1 MHDNPLNEK
10 IVEVSKTI
18 FFYCMARTPNREEA
32 EDLCQNILLELVK
45 SSKSIRNEKAFYGFM
60 WDVAGNVYKQWYR
73 ERIRVQTC
81 ELTENTPSE
90 DSYPGEED
98 TDLYLLRRELS
109 LLAERYRRATIL
121 YYIDRKPCSEISHI
135 LSVSK
140 SMVKYLLFKS
150 RKILKEGMIMERQL
164 GTLSYNP
171 KSLVPLYNGTG
182 PNRFWDFMQSRI
194 RQNIVLACCNDSLT
208 PEQISLETGIS
219 LPYLEEDIH
228 ALAEKK
234 ILRRDGT
241 HYRANIP
248 ILTSDC
254 TRELVQSAIGYQS
267 KMADK
272 IGNFLEMHLAD
283 FRQIGFQ
290 GNDFSDNTLR
300 WQLTTFVLAAIA
312 DYDAGAFDT
321 GDRSEFPETAWGD
334 HAYLWLVEKNDSLG
348 NVLFNTAQVTGNKGD
363 CIHFFDYLPC
373 PRGDH
378 HDFYGNRRIT
388 DIFCEI
394 ARGSST
400 YSEYDLEAVADMI
413 RKGYVIIDGDTYRTT
428 TPLFTV
434 RQYEEAVALART
446 FVAAELGSDVDE
458 LNRLAAN
465 IIGEHTPR
473 HLQSLVRGIAQ
484 ADKFVHAACSPIVV
498 LVDRNILRI
507 SWNPLEMPT
516 IFVVLNK

>member
-1 MHDNPLNEK
+1 M
-10 IVEVSKTI
+10 
-18 FFYCMARTPNREEA
+18 
-32 EDLCQNILLELVK
+32 
-45 SSKSIRNEKAFYGFM
+45 
-60 WDVAGNVYKQWYR
+60 
-73 ERIRVQTC
+73 
-81 ELTENTPSE
+81 
-90 DSYPGEED
+90 
-98 TDLYLLRRELS
+98 
-109 LLAERYRRATIL
+109 
-121 YYIDRKPCSEISHI
+121 
-135 LSVSK
+135 
-140 SMVKYLLFKS
+140 
-150 RKILKEGMIMERQL
+150 
-164 GTLSYNP
+164 
-171 KSLVPLYNGTG
+171 
-182 PNRFWDFMQSRI
+182 
-194 RQNIVLACCNDSLT
+194 
-208 PEQISLETGIS
+208 
-219 LPYLEEDIH
+219 EEDIH

-254 TRELVQSAIGYQS
+254 TRELVQSAIGYRGEA
-267 KMADK
+267 MADK
-272 IGNFLEMHLAD
+272 IGNFLKMHLAD

-321 GDRSEFPETAWGD
+321 AIGQNSPKTAWGD
-334 HAYLWLVEKNDSLG
+334 HAYLWLVENDSLG

-413 RKGYVIIDGDTYRTT
+413 RKGYVIIDGDIYRTT

-446 FVAAELGSDVDE
+446 FVAAK
-458 LNRLAAN
+458 
-465 IIGEHTPR
+465 PW
-473 HLQSLVRGIAQ
+473 Q
-484 ADKFVHAACSPIVV
+484 
-498 LVDRNILRI
+498 
-507 SWNPLEMPT
+507 
-516 IFVVLNK
+516 

>member
-18 FFYCMARTPNREEA
+18 FSYCMARTPNREEA

-135 LSVSK
+135 LSVSE

-150 RKILKEGMIMERQL
+150 RKILKEGMIVERQL

-194 RQNIVLACCNDSLT
+194 RQNIVLACYNDSLT

-312 DYDAGAFDT
+312 D
-321 GDRSEFPETAWGD
+321 
-334 HAYLWLVEKNDSLG
+334 L
-348 NVLFNTAQVTGNKGD
+348 
-363 CIHFFDYLPC
+363 
-373 PRGDH
+373 
-378 HDFYGNRRIT
+378 
-388 DIFCEI
+388 
-394 ARGSST
+394 
-400 YSEYDLEAVADMI
+400 
-413 RKGYVIIDGDTYRTT
+413 
-428 TPLFTV
+428 
-434 RQYEEAVALART
+434 
-446 FVAAELGSDVDE
+446 
-458 LNRLAAN
+458 
-465 IIGEHTPR
+465 
-473 HLQSLVRGIAQ
+473 
-484 ADKFVHAACSPIVV
+484 
-498 LVDRNILRI
+498 
-507 SWNPLEMPT
+507 
-516 IFVVLNK
+516 